1 MMRPKSSAATRTDDH
16 DVGLSRAKIR
26 SVKQTVAIIMTY
38 VASSTPFIFAQLWVV
53 WGSPGEAISKSTIEY
68 RMAWLKNRVFLESTH
83 WQISFGQRYR
93 NRCYSKKFNKWLKQ
107 PLLGWPCWQ
116 LLVHLS
122 IQLAIK
128 IGARLSIKYLW
139 AQMKRPRFLYSRLPT
154 TWWQW
159 HALKQPTS
167 FQMGPKTTPVLNKS
181 CTSATYRGWETNRGS
196 LVAVE
201 DELTNVPSRQGY

>member
-68 RMAWLKNRVFLESTH
+68 RMAWLKNRVFLESVHTCK
-83 WQISFGQRYR
+83 ILLAKGVATAATVRNFINDSMQR
-93 NRCYSKKFNKWLKQ
+93 L
-107 PLLGWPCWQ
+107 PGWPCWQ

-128 IGARLSIKYLW
+128 IGARLSRKYLW
-139 AQMKRPRFLYSRLPT
+139 AQRKRPRFLYSRLPT
-154 TWWQW
+154 T
-159 HALKQPTS
+159 
-167 FQMGPKTTPVLNKS
+167 
-181 CTSATYRGWETNRGS
+181 
-196 LVAVE
+196 
-201 DELTNVPSRQGY
+201 